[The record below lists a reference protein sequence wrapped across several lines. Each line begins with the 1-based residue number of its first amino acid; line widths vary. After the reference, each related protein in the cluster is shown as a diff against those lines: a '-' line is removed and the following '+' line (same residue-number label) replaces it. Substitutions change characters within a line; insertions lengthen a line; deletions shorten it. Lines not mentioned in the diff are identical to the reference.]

1 MARAG
6 RKDRGLFSKKDAAGR
21 LRWFVRLWHEGKP
34 RQIGSHNTKTEARE
48 FYEKAKQEQK
58 LGLFFPERYQRCG
71 FAKLDEVLK
80 EYLAGFTGK
89 TKRDE
94 IRFSRKWASL
104 FPGAGLNVL
113 TPAALGDGLCLEC
126 LLLKCTEDQTRFLVQ
141 PDVLH
146 PSCFRVRQRNQPACE
161 IDIRPA

>member
-6 RKDRGLFSKKDAAGR
+6 RKDRGLFAKKDAAGR
-21 LRWFVRLWHEGKP
+21 LRWFVRLWHERKD
-34 RQIGSHNTKTEARE
+34 RQFGSFNSKTQARE

-80 EYLAGFTGK
+80 EYLAGFREK

-94 IRFSRKWASL
+94 IRFSRKWTFL
-104 FPGAGLNVL
+104 FPGAGLNAL
-113 TPAALGDGLCLEC
+113 TPAALERART
-126 LLLKCTEDQTRFLVQ
+126 LLTEEGRK
-141 PDVLH
+141 P
-146 PSCFRVRQRNQPACE
+146 
-161 IDIRPA
+161 